1 MSSTPQNPLNF
12 GVEVAEALLCTTTG
26 RRQLSTRTPIFRA
39 RLVLETGRGAT
50 FGGKG
55 NHLVQAGCSKSLV
68 ASQDQQNE
76 LSLEKR
82 VRAREKEREIEIE
95 LCYPKMLPH
104 RCGKKNENRSTWR
117 AVMPRPMTGSTS
129 QQLEHQPGDDAL
141 RERDRERA
149 RDRFVCVYICIY
161 VYMYMC
167 ICIYVYMYIC
177 IYVYMYIHITNMCIY
192 IYI

>member
-177 IYVYMYIHITNMCIY
+177 IYI
-192 IYI
+192 

>member
-1 MSSTPQNPLNF
+1 M
-12 GVEVAEALLCTTTG
+12 
-26 RRQLSTRTPIFRA
+26 
-39 RLVLETGRGAT
+39 
-50 FGGKG
+50 
-55 NHLVQAGCSKSLV
+55 

-76 LSLEKR
+76 LSLERR

-95 LCYPKMLPH
+95 LWYPKMLPH

-149 RDRFVCVYICIY
+149 REQIYVCYICIY
-161 VYMYMC
+161 VYMYICIYVYMY

-177 IYVYMYIHITNMCIY
+177 IYVYMYIHITNMCVY
-192 IYI
+192 M